1 MKIKLFKIMYL
12 IILYVCKFKFFYLTL
27 RRQIKYLLNVYR
39 FLKLNNFFEIVII
52 FVNTRYLKEMLD
64 VRIIRICI
72 NNINLFF

>member
-12 IILYVCKFKFFYLTL
+12 IILYVCKLKFFYLTL